1 MFELLF
7 KYPLVVFTKG
17 KLVFLSTWSWW
28 VFAVILAVS
37 CATLGY
43 LAYRRGAPSLAH
55 RWVPLWLFQC
65 AALALILLLLWQ
77 PALSVSTLKP
87 QQNVVALVFD
97 DSRSMAIQDAGGSR
111 IEAVK
116 KSASDRFI
124 NELKTRFQVRL
135 YRLASGL
142 APLESTSALNAAG
155 NSTRLAP
162 ALRQIAAESASLP
175 VGAVVLFSD
184 GADTSGGVDART
196 LAEIR
201 SRRLPV
207 HTVGFGSE
215 TMPRDVEITQ
225 VEIPRRALPDSR
237 LQALVKYRQR
247 GFAGVKTKLSLKEG
261 DKLLASREITLARD
275 GVEKVEP
282 VIFQSGNPGVKNLQV
297 LLEPVSGEEN
307 QANNAV
313 SRALTVENRRP
324 RILYIE
330 GEPKWEFKFI
340 RRAVEEDANLHLTT
354 ILRTTQNKIYRQ
366 GINNPKE
373 LEEGFPAKLEELFEY
388 QGLVIGGVEAAYFT
402 PTQVELVRQ
411 FADRRGGGILFLG
424 GRGGLADGGWAKSPL
439 ADLLPVA
446 LPERKQTFVRDP
458 ATAELTPAGRDS
470 LVTRLEEDTSK
481 NFERW
486 KKLPYLANYQDVGTP
501 KPGATVLADMIVPGR
516 GRLPLLVT
524 QNYGAGRT
532 AVMATAGTWRWQMQ
546 QPLED
551 KTHEMFWQ
559 QLLRWLVADTRGRV
573 SATTPEPVLL
583 DDGELKITARVRDLS
598 YLPSGDATVEAR
610 IVGPEGISAVVDLHP
625 DPSEAGGYTT
635 EWTAPRPGGYAVE
648 VIARRGE
655 QELGRDAFA
664 FRREDGVAENFRQE
678 QNRELLEKL
687 AEETGGRYWR
697 PNELERLT
705 REIEYSEAGLTVRET
720 KDLWN
725 MPVVFL
731 ALLGLRA
738 AEWLLR
744 RRWGAV

>member
-17 KLVFLSTWSWW
+17 KLVFLSAWPWW
-28 VFAVILAVS
+28 LFALSLAS
-37 CATLGY
+37 CAAVLGY
-43 LAYRRGAPSLAH
+43 LAFRRGSPSLAH
-55 RWVPLWLFQC
+55 RWIPVWLLQC
-65 AALALILLLLWQ
+65 AAFGLLLLLLWQ

-97 DSRSMAIQDAGGSR
+97 DSRSMAIRDGGTSR
-111 IEAVK
+111 LEALK
-116 KSASDRFI
+116 NAANERFI
-124 NELKTRFQVRL
+124 NELRAKFQVRL
-135 YRLASGL
+135 YRLAGGL
-142 APLESTSALNAAG
+142 APLESTSSLTAEGTA
-155 NSTRLAP
+155 TRLAP
-162 ALRQIAAESASLP
+162 ALRQIVAESASLP

-184 GADTSGGVDART
+184 GADTSGGIDART

-225 VEIPRRALPDSR
+225 IEIPRRALPDSR

-247 GFAGVKTKLSLKEG
+247 GFAGAKTKLFVKEG
-261 DKLLASREITLARD
+261 EKLLATREIVLAKD

-282 VIFQSGNPGVKNLQV
+282 VIFQSGNAGVKNLQV
-297 LLEPVSGEEN
+297 TLEVVDGEEN
-307 QANNAV
+307 PANNSWA
-313 SRALTVENRRP
+313 RALTVENRRP

-340 RRAVEEDANLHLTT
+340 RRAVEDDANLYLTT

-366 GINNPKE
+366 GINHPKE
-373 LEEGFPAKLEELFEY
+373 LEEGFPAKFEELFEY
-388 QGLVIGGVEAAYFT
+388 QGLIIGGVEAAYFT
-402 PTQVELVRQ
+402 PTQIELIRQ
-411 FADRRGGGILFLG
+411 FADRRGGGILFLA
-424 GRGGLADGGWAKSPL
+424 GRGGLGDGGWAKSPL
-439 ADLLPVA
+439 ADLLPVT
-446 LPERKQTFVRDP
+446 LPDRKQTFVRDP
-458 ATAELTPAGRDS
+458 ATVELTPAGRDS
-470 LVTRLEEDTSK
+470 LVTRLEEDIQK

-501 KPGATVLADMIVPGR
+501 KPGATVLADAMAGGR
-516 GRLPLLVT
+516 RLPLLVT
-524 QNYGAGRT
+524 QNYGGGRT
-532 AVMATAGTWRWQMQ
+532 AVLATAGTWRWQMQ

-551 KTHEMFWQ
+551 MTHEMFWRQ
-559 QLLRWLVADTRGRV
+559 VMRWLVADTRGRV
-573 SATTPEPVLL
+573 SGATPEPVLL
-583 DDGELKITARVRDLS
+583 DDGSLKITARVKDMS

-625 DPSEAGGYTT
+625 DPSEPGGYMA

-664 FRREDGVAENFRQE
+664 FRREDGVAESFRQE
-678 QNRELLEKL
+678 QNRDLLEKL
-687 AEETGGRYWR
+687 AEQTGGRYWR
-697 PNELERLT
+697 PSELDRLA
-705 REIEYSEAGLTVRET
+705 REVEYSEAGLTVRET

-731 ALLGLRA
+731 AFLGLRA

>member
-1 MFELLF
+1 MFELLC
-7 KYPLVVFTKG
+7 KYPLIVFTKG
-17 KLVFLSTWSWW
+17 KIVFLSGWPWW
-28 VFAVILAVS
+28 LFALTLAV
-37 CATLGY
+37 CCGVLGF
-43 LAYRRGAPSLAH
+43 LVLRKASSSLGR
-55 RWVPLWLFQC
+55 RWVPVWLLQC
-65 AALALILLLLWQ
+65 AALGLILLLLWQ
-77 PALSVSTLKP
+77 PALSISTLKP

-97 DSRSMAIQDAGGSR
+97 DSRSMAIRDEGRSR
-111 IEAVK
+111 LEVL
-116 KSASDRFI
+116 KSVTSDPFI
-124 NELKTRFQVRL
+124 NDLKAKFQVRL
-135 YRLASGL
+135 YRLAGGL
-142 APLESTSALNAAG
+142 EPLESTSALDAQGSA
-155 NSTRLAP
+155 TRLAP
-162 ALRQIAAESASLP
+162 ALRQIVAESASLP

-184 GADTSGGVDART
+184 GADTSGGIDART
-196 LAEIR
+196 MAEIR

-215 TMPRDVEITQ
+215 TMPRDVEITH
-225 VEIPRRALPDSR
+225 VEIPRRALPDSH

-247 GFAGVKTKLSLKEG
+247 GFSGAKTKLSVKEG
-261 DKLLASREITLARD
+261 EKLLASREIVLAKD
-275 GVEKVEP
+275 GVERIEP
-282 VIFQSGNPGVKNLQV
+282 IIFQSGNSGVKNLQV
-297 LLEPVSGEEN
+297 SLEVVSGEEN

-313 SRALTVENRRP
+313 SRALSVENRRP
-324 RILYIE
+324 RILYLE

-340 RRAVEEDANLHLTT
+340 RRAVEEDASLHLTT
-354 ILRTTQNKIYRQ
+354 MLRTTQNKIYRQ
-366 GINNPKE
+366 GINHPKE
-373 LEEGFPAKLEELFEY
+373 LEEGFPAKLEELFTF

-402 PTQVELVRQ
+402 PAQVELIRQ

-424 GRGGLADGGWAKSPL
+424 GRGGLSDGGFTKSPL
-439 ADLLPVA
+439 ADLLPVM
-446 LPERKQTFVRDP
+446 LPDRKQTFVRDP
-458 ATAELTPAGRDS
+458 ATVELTPAGRES
-470 LVTRLEEDTSK
+470 LVARLEEDTQK
-481 NFERW
+481 NIERW
-486 KKLPYLANYQDVGTP
+486 RKLPHLANYQDVGTP
-501 KPGATVLADMIVPGR
+501 KPGATVLVDAVVPGR

-524 QNYGAGRT
+524 ENYGAGRT

-559 QLLRWLVADTRGRV
+559 QLLRWLVADTPGRV

-583 DDGELKITARVRDLS
+583 DDGALKITARVKDMS
-598 YLPSGDATVEAR
+598 YLPSGDAAVEAR
-610 IVGPEGISAVVDLHP
+610 IVGPEGLSAVVDLHP
-625 DPSEAGGYTT
+625 DPAEAGSYAA

-664 FRREDGVAENFRQE
+664 FRREDGVAESFRQE

-687 AEETGGRYWR
+687 AEQTGGRYWR
-697 PNELERLT
+697 PSELDRLT

-744 RRWGAV
+744 RKWGAV